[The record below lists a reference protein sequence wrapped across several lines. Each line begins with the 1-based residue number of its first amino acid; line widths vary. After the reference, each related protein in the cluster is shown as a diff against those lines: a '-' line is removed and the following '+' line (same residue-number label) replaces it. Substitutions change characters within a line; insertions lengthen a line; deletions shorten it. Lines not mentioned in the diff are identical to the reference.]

1 LSATTSSPPQPARLP
16 ERRLR
21 LTPNQLL
28 VGALLISAGLS
39 ALSLVFNH
47 AIDYDPEGWIVYG
60 RELLSSQALNTTG
73 FPAWKPLPAIM
84 IAPFTLLT
92 RGEAD
97 VYYWLFITRA
107 SSVLTVFAV
116 ASLAERFGGRIA
128 AVLSGFMVVISPW
141 WALDG
146 AIGRDSSLSA
156 VLFVGAFLAHYRG
169 WYRLAV
175 VALVG
180 LALLR
185 PEATPFIILYGFWM
199 WRSRRLAWWF
209 TVGAIGVIA
218 LLWLVPT
225 ILHSGLSA
233 AAISLNSG
241 GPNAAVNSEFPF
253 LTVIGDAAK
262 QTRQLPA
269 LLLVV
274 AVLASL
280 YGLVLRWRAAG
291 WQVRAWQVRGW
302 RVRGWRE
309 RAAGRQRTQD
319 GGTGAQGALLWGRSG
334 EELLLLGTA
343 VAWVLIVAAETQ
355 KGYAGNPRY
364 LVPAVAVF
372 FAAGSVVAVRLAGSR
387 LAGRIGLPP
396 RVALLAT
403 AVICVVGTAAFSV
416 HSLRSGVQLIQGRD
430 HQVAAMRQELAVLR
444 CPGRSVANES
454 NNAYLAQITGRSL
467 QDAINW
473 HLPYLRFSHNE
484 FWFVYCSP

>member
-1 LSATTSSPPQPARLP
+1 LSATTSSPAAPARLP
-16 ERRLR
+16 ERRLE

-39 ALSLVFNH
+39 ALSLLFNH

-60 RELLSSQALNTTG
+60 RELLGSQALNTSG

-128 AVLSGFMVVISPW
+128 ALLAGFMVVISPW
-141 WALDG
+141 WAVDG

-169 WYRLAV
+169 WHRWAV
-175 VALVG
+175 VSLVG

-185 PEATPFIILYGFWM
+185 PEATPFILVYGFWM

-209 TVGAIGVIA
+209 TVGGIGVIA

-225 ILHSGLSA
+225 IVHSGLSPG
-233 AAISLNSG
+233 AISLNSG
-241 GPNAAVNSEFPF
+241 GPNAAVNTRFPF
-253 LTVIGDAAK
+253 LTVIIDAAK
-262 QTRQLPA
+262 QAGVLPA
-269 LLLVV
+269 LLVV
-274 AVLASL
+274 FAILTSL
-280 YGLVLRWRAAG
+280 YWLVLRWRAM
-291 WQVRAWQVRGW
+291 GW
-302 RVRGWRE
+302 RVRIWRD
-309 RAAGRQRTQD
+309 RDWRDR
-319 GGTGAQGALLWGRSG
+319 GASVGATVLWGRSG
-334 EELLLLGTA
+334 EELVLLGAA
-343 VAWVLIVAAETQ
+343 VAWVLVVAAETQ

-372 FAAGSVVAVRLAGSR
+372 FAAGSALAVRLAGSR
-387 LAGRIGLPP
+387 LAGRLARSP
-396 RVALLAT
+396 RVALA
-403 AVICVVGTAAFSV
+403 AVAIVCVVGTAAFSV
-416 HSLRSGVQLIQGRD
+416 HALKSGVQLIQGRD
-430 HQVAAMRQELAVLR
+430 HQVAAMREELAVLR
-444 CPGRSVANES
+444 CPDRSVANES
-454 NNAYLAQITGRSL
+454 NNAYLAQITGRPL
-467 QDAINW
+467 QDTINW
-473 HLPYLRFSHNE
+473 HLPYLHFSHNQ